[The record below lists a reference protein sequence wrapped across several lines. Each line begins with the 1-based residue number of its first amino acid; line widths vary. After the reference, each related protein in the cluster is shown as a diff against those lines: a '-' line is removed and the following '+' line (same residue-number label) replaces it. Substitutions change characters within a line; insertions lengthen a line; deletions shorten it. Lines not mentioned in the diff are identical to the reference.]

1 MERKET
7 ALNFLLPHAPTVT
20 ARAIEKE
27 EVYMLTL
34 LK

>member
-7 ALNFLLPHAPTVT
+7 AFILLPHAPTVT
-20 ARAIEKE
+20 ARAIKKE